1 MRRTWAAGSTKY
13 KASGRLFHRGGVA
26 MNLKEK
32 IVALSLAR
40 PDLTVAQAAQALI
53 VHPQY
58 VHRIARECG
67 LKFAPASEAA
77 R

>member
-1 MRRTWAAGSTKY
+1 
-13 KASGRLFHRGGVA
+13 